1 MEIVYLDNSSTT
13 AVIPEAAEAVMRCMT
28 EEYGNPSSLHDVGM
42 KAFVT
47 LKEARETVASA
58 LKVSPEEV
66 FFTSG
71 GTEGN
76 NLAVF
81 GTAEKNRRKKGRV
94 VVSAVEHPCVLGP
107 AQKLAESGFEVV
119 TVTPD
124 GCGRIGREQLE
135 DCITPDTVLVS
146 LMLVNNET
154 GAVQDVAAAA
164 ALIKE
169 KGAPALLHCDAVQAF
184 GKLPVEPRKLGVDL
198 LTVSAHK
205 LHGPKGVGAIYIR
218 KGVNLPAR
226 VLGGGQEKG
235 MRPGTEPTQLIAGF
249 AAAVKALPD
258 TAQTLS
264 RVGSLNARLR
274 EGLSQIAGVSINSPD
289 DALPYVLNFSVAGIR
304 SEVLLRA
311 LSADGIYVSAGSAC
325 SKGKRSHVLLAQG
338 LSPERIDSAV
348 RVSFSR
354 FSVEGEVDRLLE
366 SLKRASASLKRG
378 RR

>member
-42 KAFVT
+42 KAFVA

-94 VVSAVEHPCVLGP
+94 VVSAVVHPCVLGP

-135 DCITPDTVLVS
+135 DCITSDTVLVS

-164 ALIKE
+164 ALI
-169 KGAPALLHCDAVQAF
+169 
-184 GKLPVEPRKLGVDL
+184 
-198 LTVSAHK
+198 
-205 LHGPKGVGAIYIR
+205 
-218 KGVNLPAR
+218 
-226 VLGGGQEKG
+226 
-235 MRPGTEPTQLIAGF
+235 
-249 AAAVKALPD
+249 
-258 TAQTLS
+258 
-264 RVGSLNARLR
+264 
-274 EGLSQIAGVSINSPD
+274 
-289 DALPYVLNFSVAGIR
+289 
-304 SEVLLRA
+304 
-311 LSADGIYVSAGSAC
+311 
-325 SKGKRSHVLLAQG
+325 
-338 LSPERIDSAV
+338 
-348 RVSFSR
+348 
-354 FSVEGEVDRLLE
+354 
-366 SLKRASASLKRG
+366 
-378 RR
+378 